1 VNPSLDPRILIVD
14 DDPDVAE
21 LITVVLQRRGF
32 RVEVANG
39 GGAALERLAREP
51 YDLII
56 CDLVMPEVDGIAVYR
71 AVQQRAEP
79 PPPMLFLSGYYDAGG
94 YEDFL
99 RRSGVPTMPKPFEVE
114 VLRATVLRML
124 GRA

>member
-1 VNPSLDPRILIVD
+1 MNPSLDPRILVVD

-39 GGAALERLAREP
+39 GRVALERLASEA

-56 CDLVMPEVDGIAVYR
+56 CDLVMPDVDGIAVYR
-71 AVQQRAEP
+71 AVQQRPEP
-79 PPPMLFLSGYYDAGG
+79 HPPMLFLSGYYDAGG

-99 RRSGVPTMPKPFEVE
+99 RRSGVPTMPKPFDLE
-114 VLRATVLRML
+114 VLPATVRHML